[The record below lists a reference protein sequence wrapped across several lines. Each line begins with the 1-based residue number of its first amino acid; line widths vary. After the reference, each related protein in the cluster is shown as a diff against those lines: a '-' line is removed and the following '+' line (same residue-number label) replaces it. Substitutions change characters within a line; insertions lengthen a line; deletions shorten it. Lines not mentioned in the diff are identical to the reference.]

1 MSHWCQHLGFRSNS
15 KASYLPRQS
24 LEKLNNTDPDHGIYK
39 LTLTSN
45 EDLVAHSKPSY
56 GIAAAAAAA
65 GKLKMSNNLPD
76 VLPLGVKLQQQPVKP
91 MTPSSPGDVV
101 VAMRYGSNNNLAT
114 NATPTNATNTV
125 GGNNTAYAMIYG
137 QTAQQQQHP
146 QQQQQRYSTPTMGHA
161 YSSKSRS
168 PAPQFTRSQS
178 YDVKQLQ
185 SLNDATT
192 FISQSQVDLK
202 QVVQNLETTLEEAS
216 LPATPPQLFSPAN
229 SNSDCSLST
238 SSLECS
244 PVNANTNAN
253 VNADAAANIFRA
265 EVISTTPT
273 TMATTATQPK
283 PPVSRQESLR
293 ENIEKI
299 TQLQSQLMSA
309 HLCDT
314 AGLLSSYGKP
324 SSTTNTSTSTSTTTE
339 TATIAAT
346 ATASEQ
352 PPSPAATAQLEEEP
366 AVEAATAATPE
377 ASPMDSLQLMQ
388 RSELVLIVNP
398 TPSTSD
404 MACQTDEDLLD
415 NELVATREEQ
425 QTRTTLQPRQQQ
437 AIELEYEQAAL
448 ELIKQLLPN
457 DKLIEILTPKRYKPT
472 TQYVNNLYNPNVQLR
487 PAKRDVGTSTLMRM
501 KGDSARSNNCSNS
514 SSNSVAT
521 TELQLVSVELQLTD
535 EDDASDTD
543 STNLIK
549 QQLHALIKQLNQKIG
564 SLKSEQQTI
573 CDECSI
579 NDKLGLD
586 LLAKLTE
593 KVRPSEASK
602 FRTYIDDVGHIT
614 SLLLSLSERLAQT
627 ESSLETISSQQ
638 EKSTLAAKR
647 ERLYEQL
654 EEAQRLKSDIDRRG
668 SSIAKLIG
676 KHLNVDMC
684 ADYDYFI
691 NMKAKLI
698 ADARDLSDRIKSS
711 EEQLNALSDALVQS
725 DC

>member
-114 NATPTNATNTV
+114 NATPTAANAV
-125 GGNNTAYAMIYG
+125 GGNNAAYAMIYG
-137 QTAQQQQHP
+137 QQQQHP
-146 QQQQQRYSTPTMGHA
+146 QQQQQRYSTPTLNHA
-161 YSSKSRS
+161 YSKSRS

-185 SLNDATT
+185 SLNDATYIT
-192 FISQSQVDLK
+192 QSQVDLK
-202 QVVQNLETTLEEAS
+202 QVAQNLETTLEEAT
-216 LPATPPQLFSPAN
+216 LPATPPQLLSPA
-229 SNSDCSLST
+229 NSDCSLSN

-244 PVNANTNAN
+244 PVNAN
-253 VNADAAANIFRA
+253 VNADAAAHIFRA
-265 EVISTTPT
+265 ELISTTAAT
-273 TMATTATQPK
+273 AATTQQSK

-314 AGLLSSYGKP
+314 GLLSSYGKP
-324 SSTTNTSTSTSTTTE
+324 SSCNTSSTTE
-339 TATIAAT
+339 PAT
-346 ATASEQ
+346 ATDTATEQ
-352 PPSPAATAQLEEEP
+352 PPSPAANDQLEEP
-366 AVEAATAATPE
+366 AAEAMPE
-377 ASPMDSLQLMQ
+377 ASSMDSLQLMQ

-398 TPSTSD
+398 TPCTSD

-437 AIELEYEQAAL
+437 AIELEYEQSAM

-472 TQYVNNLYNPNVQLR
+472 TQYVSNLYNPNVQLR

-501 KGDSARSNNCSNS
+501 KGDSASNNSNSNSNS
-514 SSNSVAT
+514 SSSSPSNSLVT

-535 EDDASDTD
+535 EDDASDAEC
-543 STNLIK
+543 TNLIK
-549 QQLHALIKQLNQKIG
+549 QQLRALIKQLNQKIG
-564 SLKSEQQTI
+564 SLKCEQQTI

-627 ESSLETISSQQ
+627 ESNLETHSSQQ

-676 KHLNVDMC
+676 KHLNVDIC